1 MGTALNTPRPYPR
14 IHANPRI
21 HTTAHKENIME
32 INRPTSTTTRLDDT
46 FRTETKPRQIVKTTF
61 SIPIELHRRL
71 KYYALTR
78 DVAMNDLVC
87 EWIEQNTGDI
97 PA

>member
-1 MGTALNTPRPYPR
+1 MGIALNTPRPYPLT
-14 IHANPRI
+14 HTNPRI
-21 HTTAHKENIME
+21 HTTAHKENTME

-46 FRTETKPRQIVKTTF
+46 FHTGAEPRQTVKTTF
-61 SIPIELHRRL
+61 TIPIELHKRL
-71 KYYALTR
+71 KYHALTR

>member
-1 MGTALNTPRPYPR
+1 
-14 IHANPRI
+14 
-21 HTTAHKENIME
+21 ME

-46 FRTETKPRQIVKTTF
+46 FRTGTEPRQIVKTTF
-61 SIPIELHRRL
+61 NIPIELHRRL
-71 KYYALTR
+71 KYHALTH